1 MAAKKDKKRSRPKSI
16 GDLITRPGRKSKLSE
31 DIQNTIVTAIRAGN
45 YVETAAEFAGI
56 SKTTFYE
63 WKRRGEAREQQI
75 EALEIEASLK
85 GAEAEIPDDLEGDM
99 YLQFMD
105 AIRRASAESE
115 VADIT
120 TIGIAAS
127 RDWRAAAWRLE
138 RKFPTRYGR
147 QSIEF
152 SGPNGGA
159 IPVAYSFDLTKC
171 TDEELKVLE
180 KIALKAGASDETTG
194 EPARTG

>member
-1 MAAKKDKKRSRPKSI
+1 
-16 GDLITRPGRKSKLSE
+16 
-31 DIQNTIVTAIRAGN
+31 
-45 YVETAAEFAGI
+45 
-56 SKTTFYE
+56 
-63 WKRRGEAREQQI
+63 
-75 EALEIEASLK
+75 
-85 GAEAEIPDDLEGDM
+85 M

-147 QSIEF
+147 QSIF
-152 SGPNGGA
+152 SGPMA
-159 IPVAYSFDLTKC
+159 IPVLLTSPNARG
-171 TDEELKVLE
+171 KVPSSRRG
-180 KIALKAGASDETTG
+180 IETATC
-194 EPARTG
+194 